1 MNKRKLLAWFVF
13 ISGILMAGL
22 HLYLIFFTDLRW
34 QDKSFSGLLVMTALA
49 AIAVSFKEMKR

>member
-1 MNKRKLLAWFVF
+1 MNKRKLLACFVL